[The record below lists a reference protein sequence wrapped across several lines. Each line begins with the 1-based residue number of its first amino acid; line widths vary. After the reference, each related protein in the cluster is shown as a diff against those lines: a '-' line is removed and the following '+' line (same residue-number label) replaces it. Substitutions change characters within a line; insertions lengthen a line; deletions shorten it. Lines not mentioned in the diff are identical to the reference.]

1 MSWQSFNKSWAGVK
15 RIHARARLSGYKA
28 YYKILA
34 KMSSRPQA
42 SDHPTMASTSS
53 AFAQCAR
60 ASLKTPFRP
69 QTQWICQPCFQQ
81 LRAATTGT
89 SANAAKYRRNK
100 DQAVAAKKKKQRNT
114 FIYHSLKD
122 AEQFALC
129 DAMRYVWSLIFHFP
143 YELLF
148 EVQGDPEPS

>member
-1 MSWQSFNKSWAGVK
+1 VSE
-15 RIHARARLSGYKA
+15 RLKCKGKA
-28 YYKILA
+28 VRLQGIVQDFRDVLA
-34 KMSSRPQA
+34 KMSRPRG
-42 SDHPTMASTSS
+42 SDHPSMASISS
-53 AFAQCAR
+53 ALAQCAR

-114 FIYHSLKD
+114 FIYHNLKD

-129 DAMRYVWSLIFHFP
+129 DAMRYVLSLIFHFP

-148 EVQGDPEPS
+148 EGQEDPESS